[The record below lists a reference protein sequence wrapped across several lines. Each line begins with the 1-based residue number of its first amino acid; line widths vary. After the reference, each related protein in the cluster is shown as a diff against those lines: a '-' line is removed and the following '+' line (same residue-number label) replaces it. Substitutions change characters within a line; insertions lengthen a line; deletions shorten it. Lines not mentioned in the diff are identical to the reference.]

1 MPDNSNNHPEEIS
14 NLKGYL
20 FFFSGQ
26 LVSLFGSSII
36 QFVIAW
42 WITVET
48 ESPMLLSL
56 SLFIGF
62 IPTVLLTPI
71 AGVLI
76 DRLNLKFLIGSV
88 DFMQAA
94 VTVVLLF
101 LFKYDKVGVGLLL
114 FFIAI
119 RGAFQAFQQPALQ
132 TIIPIMVP
140 KKHLN
145 RMNSFQ
151 FLFTSAVFVVGPV
164 TAAFLYATIPIHLI
178 MLIEPIT
185 FGAAIIPLV
194 FITIPKVVKQIKEKA
209 EKSSFISEMKEGVQ
223 FIRNKKGL
231 LPLLGSFTAANFF
244 IMPMFTL
251 VNLFVYST
259 HGGDETNLAFVFI
272 FLNVG
277 TIAGSLLL
285 TLWKG
290 FKKKVNGV
298 AIGILFMFIGSLIA
312 SLTPNGLFW
321 FMGLGMLVV
330 GVSNPVANISSQT
343 IWQTIVPKDKLGR
356 VMSVRLT
363 IAQFTAPAG
372 MLLSGFIAEYV
383 KMEYLFAF
391 SALLG
396 LLFLGLSW
404 INTSMRNV
412 EDDIDHTTDER
423 GSEPILSS
431 KKDVLQKEVED
442 IPTTE

>member
-1 MPDNSNNHPEEIS
+1 MQKNSNNHLEEIS
-14 NLKGYL
+14 NLKGYI

-101 LFKYDKVGVGLLL
+101 LFKYSKVGVGLLL

-119 RGAFQAFQQPALQ
+119 RGAFQAFQQPALL

-151 FLFTSAVFVVGPV
+151 FLFTSSVFVVGPV

-185 FGAAIIPLV
+185 FGAAILPLI
-194 FITIPKVVKQIKEKA
+194 FITIPKVVKQAKGKTEKT
-209 EKSSFISEMKEGVQ
+209 SFISEMKEGVQ

-244 IMPMFTL
+244 IMPLFTL
-251 VNLFVYST
+251 INLFVYST
-259 HGGDETNLAFVFI
+259 HSGDETNLAFVFI

-285 TLWKG
+285 TVWKG

-298 AIGILFMFIGSLIA
+298 AIGILFLFVGSLIA
-312 SLTPNGLFW
+312 SLTPYGLFW

-330 GVSNPVANISSQT
+330 GFFNPIANISSQT
-343 IWQTIVPKDKLGR
+343 I
-356 VMSVRLT
+356 
-363 IAQFTAPAG
+363 
-372 MLLSGFIAEYV
+372 
-383 KMEYLFAF
+383 
-391 SALLG
+391 
-396 LLFLGLSW
+396 
-404 INTSMRNV
+404 
-412 EDDIDHTTDER
+412 
-423 GSEPILSS
+423 
-431 KKDVLQKEVED
+431 
-442 IPTTE
+442 

>member
-1 MPDNSNNHPEEIS
+1 MTNNSNNHPEEIS

-76 DRLNLKFLIGSV
+76 DRLNLKFLIGFV

-101 LFKYDKVGVGLLL
+101 LFKFNKVGVGLLL

-209 EKSSFISEMKEGVQ
+209 EKTSFISEMKEGVQ
-223 FIRNKKGL
+223 FIRKKKGL

-251 VNLFVYST
+251 INLFVYST

-298 AIGILFMFIGSLIA
+298 VIGILFMFIGSLIA

-330 GVSNPVANISSQT
+330 GISNPVANISSQT

-363 IAQFTAPAG
+363 IAQFTAPLG
-372 MLLSGFIAEYV
+372 MLLSGFIAKYV

-396 LLFLGLSW
+396 LLFLGLFW

-412 EDDIDHTTDER
+412 EDDIDYTTDER

-431 KKDVLQKEVED
+431 KKDFIQEEVDD
-442 IPTTE
+442 IPTSE

>member
-1 MPDNSNNHPEEIS
+1 MQENTNNHPEEIS
-14 NLKGYL
+14 NLKGYI

-48 ESPMLLSL
+48 ESPILLSL

-101 LFKYDKVGVGLLL
+101 LFKYSKVSVGLLL

-119 RGAFQAFQQPALQ
+119 RGAFQAFQQPALL

-151 FLFTSAVFVVGPV
+151 FLFTSAVFIVGPV

-194 FITIPKVVKQIKEKA
+194 FITIPKIVKKVKEKT
-209 EKSSFISEMKEGVQ
+209 EKTSFISEMKEGVQ
-223 FIRNKKGL
+223 FIRKKKGL

-244 IMPMFTL
+244 IMPLFTL

-277 TIAGSLLL
+277 TLAGSLLL
-285 TLWKG
+285 TFWKG

-298 AIGILFMFIGSLIA
+298 AIGILFMFIGALIA
-312 SLTPNGLFW
+312 SLTPYGLFW
-321 FMGLGMLVV
+321 FMGLGMLVI
-330 GVSNPVANISSQT
+330 GFSNPVANISSQT

-363 IAQFTAPAG
+363 IAQFTAPVG

-383 KMEYLFAF
+383 NMSQLFAV

-404 INTSMRNV
+404 INTSMKNV
-412 EDDIDHTTDER
+412 EDDIDYSIDEG
-423 GSEPILSS
+423 GSKQI
-431 KKDVLQKEVED
+431 
-442 IPTTE
+442 IPTTMDVEQNEVEVIPTSE

>member
-1 MPDNSNNHPEEIS
+1 MTNNSNNHPEEIS

-26 LVSLFGSSII
+26 LVSLFGLSII

-209 EKSSFISEMKEGVQ
+209 EKTSFISEMKEGVQ

-244 IMPMFTL
+244 IMPLFTL
-251 VNLFVYST
+251 INLFVYST

-285 TLWKG
+285 TIWKG

-298 AIGILFMFIGSLIA
+298 AIGILFMFIGSLIT

-330 GVSNPVANISSQT
+330 GFFNPVANISSQT

-363 IAQFTAPAG
+363 IAQFTAPVA
-372 MLLSGFIAEYV
+372 MLSSGFIAEYV
-383 KMEYLFAF
+383 NMSHLFAF

-412 EDDIDHTTDER
+412 EDDIDYTIDEK
-423 GSEPILSS
+423 GSEPNSS
-431 KKDVLQKEVED
+431 ICED
-442 IPTTE
+442 IVQTNSEVIVK